1 MDLRTV
7 DILVPVA
14 LDQTYTYRV
23 PAGLA
28 LAPGDVA
35 SRGPSGTLTTSPGAS
50 ARPAG
55 TR

>member
-28 LAPGDVA
+28 LAPGDVV
-35 SRGPSGTLTTSPGAS
+35 SVPLGPRLATGVVWGLSLIHI
-50 ARPAG
+50 
-55 TR
+55 